1 MDPLYVIN
9 GKAVP
14 DLNNLSPNSIAS
26 IRVLKQQPAKEV
38 YAGLSIRV
46 LKQQPAKEVYAGLY
60 GKKALNGVVVIQTKE
75 TAKRNQINLIK

>member
-14 DLNNLSPNSIAS
+14 DLNNLSPNSIA
-26 IRVLKQQPAKEV
+26 
-38 YAGLSIRV
+38 SIRV